1 MTSMTCASLSRL
13 HAATLCLLML
23 PALASADGLSI
34 KRNANA
40 NSPFS
45 SSIWVGDTLYVSG
58 TLPQASTPAG
68 STPGGRPA
76 IEGDT
81 RAQTTSALTSIQ
93 KTLREQGL
101 DMSDVIQM
109 RVYLAGDPS
118 LGGKMDFAGMNAAY
132 GQFFGTKEQPNK
144 PVRTTV
150 QIAALAIPGALV
162 EIEVTAV
169 RGSREK

>member
-1 MTSMTCASLSRL
+1 MTRVPSSRL
-13 HAATLCLLML
+13 CAAALCLLVL
-23 PALASADGLSI
+23 PALAGADGLSI
-34 KRNANA
+34 KRNAGANA
-40 NSPFS
+40 GSPFS

-58 TLPQASTPAG
+58 TLAQANKPAG
-68 STPGGRPA
+68 AAPGAPPT

-101 DMSDVIQM
+101 DMGDVIQM

-118 LGGKMDFAGMNAAY
+118 LGGKMDFGGMNAAY
-132 GQFFGTKEQPNK
+132 SQFFGTKEQPNK

-150 QIAALAIPGALV
+150 QVAALVLSGALV

-169 RGSREK
+169 RGSSGK

>member
-1 MTSMTCASLSRL
+1 MTRVPSSRL
-13 HAATLCLLML
+13 CAAALCLLVL
-23 PALASADGLSI
+23 PALASADGASV
-34 KRNANA
+34 KRNAGANP

-58 TLPQASTPAG
+58 TLPQASKPATAG
-68 STPGGRPA
+68 APPT

-101 DMSDVIQM
+101 DMGDVIQM
-109 RVYLAGDPS
+109 RVYLAADPS
-118 LGGKMDFAGMNAAY
+118 LGGKMDFAGMNTAY

-150 QIAALAIPGALV
+150 QIAALALPGALV

-169 RGSREK
+169 RGAAGK

>member
-1 MTSMTCASLSRL
+1 MISVSSSRL
-13 HAATLCLLML
+13 RTAALSLLML

-40 NSPFS
+40 SSLFS
-45 SSIWVGDTLYVSG
+45 SSIWVGDTLYLSG
-58 TLPQASTPAG
+58 TLPQASMPADA
-68 STPGGRPA
+68 SSGGRPT

-81 RAQTTSALTSIQ
+81 RAQTASALTSIQ
-93 KTLREQGL
+93 KTLHEQGL
-101 DMSDVIQM
+101 EMRDVIQM
-109 RVYLAGDPS
+109 RVYLAGDPA

-132 GQFFGTKEQPNK
+132 SQFFGTKEQPNK

-150 QIAALAIPGALV
+150 QVAALVVPGALV

-169 RGSREK
+169 RGSPGK